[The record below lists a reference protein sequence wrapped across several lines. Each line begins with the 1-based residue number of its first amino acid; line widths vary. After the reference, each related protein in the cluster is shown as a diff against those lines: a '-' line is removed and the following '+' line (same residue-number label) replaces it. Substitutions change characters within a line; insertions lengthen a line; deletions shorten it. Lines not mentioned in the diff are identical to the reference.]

1 MKYIDI
7 NGNKKHADSGQDKL
21 LKLLYTTRTG
31 RMLLRPLVTPAF
43 SKLAGA
49 LLNTSFSFRL
59 IKPFV
64 RSNAI
69 DMSDYEETCY
79 RSYNDF
85 FTRKIKK
92 GAREISGG
100 SPDLISPCDCYASAY
115 EISEDRILTVKN
127 AEYTVSSLLHSKRLA
142 ARYQGGYALIL
153 RLTVSDY
160 HRYAY
165 AATGRQSKNYRIP
178 GVFHT
183 VNPIAGEHFPIYKEN
198 SREYTV
204 IHSSHLGDIVQ
215 MEVGALM
222 VGKIVNHRESCFV
235 LRGEEKGYFEFGG
248 STIVLLL
255 EKDAVTLR
263 EDLLVNTLSGYET
276 QLRLGNIIGKS
287 NQWN

>member
-7 NGNKKHADSGQDKL
+7 NGNKKHADSSQDKL

-49 LLNTSFSFRL
+49 LLNTRFSCRL
-59 IKPFV
+59 IEPFV

-69 DMSDYEETCY
+69 DMSDYEETGY

-85 FTRKIKK
+85 FTRKIKP
-92 GAREISGG
+92 ASRPVSG
-100 SPDLISPCDCYASAY
+100 SSSDLISPCDCYASAY
-115 EISEDRILTVKN
+115 EISEDQILTIKN
-127 AEYTVSSLLHSKRLA
+127 AKYTVSSLLHSKKLA

-222 VGKIVNHRESCFV
+222 VGKIVNHKESCSV

-276 QLRLGNIIGKS
+276 QLRLGNIIGSRCDK
-287 NQWN
+287 

>member
-49 LLNTSFSFRL
+49 LLNTRFSCRL

-69 DMSDYEETCY
+69 DMDDYEETCY

-100 SPDLISPCDCYASAY
+100 SSDLISPCDCYASAY

-204 IHSSHLGDIVQ
+204 IHTSHLGDILQ

-222 VGKIVNHRESCFV
+222 VGKIVNHRESCTV

-255 EKDAVTLR
+255 EKDTVTLR

-276 QLRLGNIIGKS
+276 QLRLGNSIGRS
-287 NQWN
+287 NKRD

>member
-7 NGNKKHADSGQDKL
+7 NGNKKHADSSQDKL
-21 LKLLYTTRTG
+21 LKLLYTTRAG
-31 RMLLRPLVTPAF
+31 RMLLRPLVTPVF

-49 LLNTSFSFRL
+49 FLNTGISCRL
-59 IKPFV
+59 IEPFIK
-64 RSNAI
+64 SNAI
-69 DMSDYEETCY
+69 DMSSYDETNY
-79 RSYNDF
+79 LSYNDF

-92 GAREISGG
+92 GARGISGN
-100 SPDLISPCDCYASAY
+100 SSDLISPCDCYASAY
-115 EISEDRILTVKN
+115 EISDDLILTVKN
-127 AEYTVSSLLHSKRLA
+127 AKYTVSSLLHSKRLA

-160 HRYAY
+160 HRYVY
-165 AATGRQSKNYRIP
+165 AATGHQSKNYRIP

-222 VGKIVNHRESCFV
+222 VGKIVNHKESCPV

-255 EKDAVTLR
+255 EKNAITLR

-276 QLRLGNIIGKS
+276 QLRLGNVIGKS
-287 NQWN
+287 KKLI

>member
-49 LLNTSFSFRL
+49 LLNTSFSCRL
-59 IKPFV
+59 IEPFI

-69 DMSDYEETCY
+69 DMDDYEETHY

-92 GAREISGG
+92 VAREISGD
-100 SPDLISPCDCYASAY
+100 SSDLISPCDCYASAY
-115 EISEDRILTVKN
+115 EISEDQILTVKN

-204 IHSSHLGDIVQ
+204 IHTPHLGNILQ

-222 VGKIVNHRESCFV
+222 VGKIVNHRESCTV

-255 EKDAVTLR
+255 EKDTVTLR

-276 QLRLGNIIGKS
+276 QLRLGNSIGRS
-287 NQWN
+287 NKRD

>member
-1 MKYIDI
+1 MKYIDL
-7 NGNKKHADSGQDKL
+7 NGNKKHADSSQDKL
-21 LKLLYTTRTG
+21 LKLLYSTRTG
-31 RMLLRPLVTPAF
+31 RIFLRPLVTPAF

-49 LLNTSFSFRL
+49 MLNTRFSCRL
-59 IKPFV
+59 INPFV

-69 DMSDYEETCY
+69 DMSDYEGTSY

-85 FTRKIKK
+85 FTRKIKE
-92 GAREISGG
+92 GAREISG
-100 SPDLISPCDCYASAY
+100 SSSDLISPCDCYASAY

-127 AEYTVSSLLHSKRLA
+127 AKYTVSSLLHSKRLA
-142 ARYQGGYALIL
+142 ARFQGGYALIL

-165 AATGRQSKNYRIP
+165 AASGRQSKNYRIP

-222 VGKIVNHRESCFV
+222 VGKIVNHKESCSV

-255 EKDAVTLR
+255 EKDSVTLR

-276 QLRLGNIIGKS
+276 QLRFGNIIGSRCDK
-287 NQWN
+287 

>member
-21 LKLLYTTRTG
+21 LKLLYTTRIG

-49 LLNTSFSFRL
+49 LLNTSFSCRL

-115 EISEDRILTVKN
+115 EISDCKKCRIYCFLPAPQQK
-127 AEYTVSSLLHSKRLA
+127 
-142 ARYQGGYALIL
+142 
-153 RLTVSDY
+153 
-160 HRYAY
+160 
-165 AATGRQSKNYRIP
+165 TG
-178 GVFHT
+178 
-183 VNPIAGEHFPIYKEN
+183 
-198 SREYTV
+198 
-204 IHSSHLGDIVQ
+204 
-215 MEVGALM
+215 GALP
-222 VGKIVNHRESCFV
+222 GRICPDPASHR
-235 LRGEEKGYFEFGG
+235 K
-248 STIVLLL
+248 
-255 EKDAVTLR
+255 
-263 EDLLVNTLSGYET
+263 
-276 QLRLGNIIGKS
+276 
-287 NQWN
+287 